1 MPTDPQAKSML
12 VLLAGEA
19 RHDARVL
26 RHVRCFLEAGLSVTL
41 LSCDPVS
48 PLQDEPRCHHIRWP
62 GYGQVKQHARAW
74 KAKKG
79 YLFYFLK
86 LCSMVYFNWLAWRT
100 LRHVR
105 FDGYLANDFDTLPAA
120 SRLVARS
127 GGKLIYDSHEL
138 FAEQRPDTPR
148 LYIWAVRFCEGTMLR
163 LADQIVTVN
172 PSIAEELRRRHR
184 LRTLPE
190 VIFNVPVHKARRAP
204 TRLPGSVLFHGNL
217 MRGRGLEQLVTAV
230 ARMPQA
236 HLRLRGHGELEV
248 VLRQL
253 AEQLGARERIAFEP
267 PVPVQQVICAA
278 ARFEIGVV
286 FLESDCLNNRL
297 GLPNK
302 IFEYMHAGLAV
313 LTNSAPELQRIVA
326 EHDIGM
332 ALPDITPEAIEA
344 ALRQLLA
351 HEPRRTQCQ
360 ANALSAAQS
369 TYHFGLEQAKWQRI
383 VQRLW
388 PELNTTAV
396 PTVVEP

>member
-1 MPTDPQAKSML
+1 
-12 VLLAGEA
+12 
-19 RHDARVL
+19 
-26 RHVRCFLEAGLSVTL
+26 
-41 LSCDPVS
+41 
-48 PLQDEPRCHHIRWP
+48 
-62 GYGQVKQHARAW
+62 
-74 KAKKG
+74 
-79 YLFYFLK
+79 
-86 LCSMVYFNWLAWRT
+86 
-100 LRHVR
+100 
-105 FDGYLANDFDTLPAA
+105 
-120 SRLVARS
+120 
-127 GGKLIYDSHEL
+127 
-138 FAEQRPDTPR
+138 
-148 LYIWAVRFCEGTMLR
+148 
-163 LADQIVTVN
+163 
-172 PSIAEELRRRHR
+172 
-184 LRTLPE
+184 